1 MCAPLLYRLLG
12 TRLGRVLALW
22 PFALFL
28 YFVRLAPRIAAGDIV
43 ETSFRWFSIPAAWF
57 GGGSP
62 AGDTSP
68 AALVGAVRGL
78 DIHVGFTLDGLA
90 LLFVLLITGIGALVL
105 FYAGHYLNR
114 SEDHASFFTYLMLF
128 VGAMLGVVMADN
140 LLVLY
145 MFWEATSF
153 TSFLL
158 IGFWSHRDES
168 RKGALKALL
177 VTAAGGLALLAG
189 SVLIVVITGTAD
201 LSALLAGPGVLHA
214 SPLYPAVLVLVL
226 LGAFTKSAQAPF
238 HLWLP
243 NAMEAPTPVSA
254 YLHSAAM
261 VKAGIYLLA
270 RMAGIVGGTSL
281 WVLLVSVVGIVSLVL
296 GAYLALRQTDLKAI
310 LAFSTISQL
319 GLIVALFGWSTPL
332 AVAAAIFHILNHS
345 VFKAALFMMVGIVD
359 LETGTRDIR
368 VLRGLGA
375 VMPITAGIAL
385 VASLALAGVPPL
397 NGFISKEMFF
407 TASVELGPVLADV
420 PGGRWLA
427 TLFPVLAVIGS
438 VLTFVYSL
446 VISHG
451 VFYKRVEPKVAR
463 REEEGTG
470 GVPKV
475 AAEAG
480 EPVPGLWIAPAV
492 LAAGAVLLGL
502 APGIVDGSIVA
513 SAAATVLGHRANA
526 PLALWHGFNLP
537 LVMSL
542 GVIAVGGFLYVNVNA
557 VGRALKRLPTRLNV
571 NAVYD
576 WALDAL
582 TDVSEFVEARL
593 LTGFTRDYVAYL
605 LGFFLVLLGFVVTR
619 TGPFPLH
626 VDWPPQGTLEWAEL
640 LFALLIAGITLC
652 LPFFRTRVA
661 SVIALGAI
669 GTSLVMLWTLF
680 QAPDLALSML
690 VVETVGLMLFL
701 LVFVYLPRLKRD
713 VFPRLA
719 RWVNLLVAAGSGVAV
734 TLLLLGARGIRI
746 TRPISDWY
754 LENSL
759 PLAHGTNVV
768 NVILVDF
775 RGYDTLFEI
784 TVLALAGLGVY
795 ILSNLRFKGGPK

>member
-1 MCAPLLYRLLG
+1 MSWTLPVSVFVSIALGLSAPGLHRRLG

-22 PFALFL
+22 PFALFV
-28 YFVRLAPRIAAGDIV
+28 YFVSLAPRVA
-43 ETSFRWFSIPAAWF
+43 
-57 GGGSP
+57 GGSAVHDSFHWFTIP
-62 AGDTSP
+62 SEW
-68 AALVGAVRGL
+68 LGAFGPGAL
-78 DIHVGFTLDGLA
+78 DINVGFTLDGLA
-90 LLFVLLITGIGALVL
+90 LLFVLLITGVGALVL
-105 FYAGHYLNR
+105 FYASAYL
-114 SEDHASFFTYLMLF
+114 SEAEDHSQFFTYLMLF

-140 LLVLY
+140 VLVLY

-158 IGFWSHRDES
+158 IGFWSHRGES
-168 RKGALKALL
+168 RAGALKALL

-189 SVLIVVITGTAD
+189 SVLLLVITGSAD
-201 LSALLAGPGVLHA
+201 LTTILAGKDVLQA

-270 RMAGIVGGTSL
+270 RMSGIIGGTSL
-281 WVLLVSVVGIVSLVL
+281 WVLIVSVVGITSLVL

-319 GLIVALFGWSTPL
+319 GLIVALFGWSTPM
-332 AVAAAIFHILNHS
+332 AVTAAIFHVLNHS

-359 LETGTRDIR
+359 KQTGSRDIR
-368 VLRGLGA
+368 ALKGLGA
-375 VMPITAGIAL
+375 MMPITAGIAL

-407 TASVELGPVLADV
+407 TASVALHPVLEGV
-420 PGGRWLA
+420 PGGQWL
-427 TLFPVLAVIGS
+427 TNVFPVLAVVGS

-446 VISHG
+446 KISHG
-451 VFYKRVEPKVAR
+451 VFYKRGRGEFTPESGVRISEPPAK
-463 REEEGTG
+463 
-470 GVPKV
+470 
-475 AAEAG
+475 
-480 EPVPGLWIAPAV
+480 LWIAPAL
-492 LAAGAVLLGL
+492 LAAGAIVFGV
-502 APGIVDGSIVA
+502 APGVVDAPVVA
-513 SAAATVLGHRANA
+513 SATNAVLGRPEAEA
-526 PLALWHGFNLP
+526 LALWHGLNVP
-537 LVMSL
+537 LLMSV
-542 GVIAVGGFLYVNVNA
+542 GVIVVGALLYVNDDG
-557 VGRALKRLPTRLNV
+557 VGQALKRIPTRFNV
-571 NAVYD
+571 NALYD
-576 WALDAL
+576 WSLDAL
-582 TDVSEFVEARL
+582 TTVSEFVEARL

-605 LGFFLVLLGFVVTR
+605 LGFLLVLLGFTVFR
-619 TGPFPLH
+619 TGPFPVQL
-626 VDWPPQGTLEWAEL
+626 DWPPEGTLQWAEL
-640 LFALLIAGITLC
+640 LFAALIAGITMS
-652 LPFFRTRVA
+652 LPFVRTRVA
-661 SVIALGAI
+661 AVISLGAV

-680 QAPDLALSML
+680 GAPDLALSML
-690 VVETVGLMLFL
+690 VVETVGLLLFL

-719 RWVNLLVAAGSGVAV
+719 RSANLLIAAGSGLAV
-734 TLLLLGARGIRI
+734 TLLLLGVRGIRDG
-746 TRPISDWY
+746 RPISDWY

-759 PLAHGTNVV
+759 PLAKGTNVV

-775 RGYDTLFEI
+775 RGFDTMFEI

-795 ILSNLRFKGGPK
+795 ILSNLRFKGGRK